1 MPAALTKA
9 KRCVSKARIW
19 PDAIVTGTATEVTEA
34 KEVIE
39 DIRIAIITEKKISAA
54 VWVKSGEPKKTKWFR
69 NLKTSQSA

>member
-1 MPAALTKA
+1 M
-9 KRCVSKARIW
+9 
-19 PDAIVTGTATEVTEA
+19 TGTATEVTEA

-54 VWVKSGEPKKTKWFR
+54 VWVKNGELKKMKWFR